1 MIFDVAIIGAGIVG
15 SCIARELSKY
25 KLNVCILEKESDV
38 SCGTSKANSGIIHAG
53 YDPEPGTLMA
63 KLNVKGAEMYQSLQR
78 SCISILTRLALSLLL
93 SAVMT
98 GRILKSCL
106 QGARPT
112 V

>member
-53 YDPEPGTLMA
+53 
-63 KLNVKGAEMYQSLQR
+63 
-78 SCISILTRLALSLLL
+78 
-93 SAVMT
+93 
-98 GRILKSCL
+98 
-106 QGARPT
+106 
-112 V
+112 